1 MENQE
6 RGIIGIDPG
15 SASGNIC
22 LLTNDNEVEIIPFKD
37 YTLREWGEMI
47 NAWQCQYDIEAVC
60 ESVHGMPGMN
70 VAAISSFMKNV
81 GSIEMILAYLEIP
94 TRYVT
99 PQSWMKFYGVK
110 KDKAETKTEWKKR
123 LREVLQQRLPNVK
136 CRTEE
141 ADAVLIALYG
151 RCTRQ

>member
-6 RGIIGIDPG
+6 RAVIGVDPG
-15 SASGNIC
+15 SSSGHLC
-22 LLTNDNEVEIIPFKD
+22 LLLNDNTVDIIPFRD

-81 GSIEMILAYLEIP
+81 GQIEMILAYLEIP